1 MIKKIFDAIEGMC
14 QAVTYLLIL
23 FVGVVIVGLGT
34 YTILFLA
41 IRIGQMLWA
50 VLFRESWV

>member
-1 MIKKIFDAIEGMC
+1 MVKRIFEAVEGMC

-23 FVGVVIVGLGT
+23 FTGLVITGLAA

-41 IRIGQMLWA
+41 IRLGQFLWVA
-50 VLFRESWV
+50 LFVEKWL